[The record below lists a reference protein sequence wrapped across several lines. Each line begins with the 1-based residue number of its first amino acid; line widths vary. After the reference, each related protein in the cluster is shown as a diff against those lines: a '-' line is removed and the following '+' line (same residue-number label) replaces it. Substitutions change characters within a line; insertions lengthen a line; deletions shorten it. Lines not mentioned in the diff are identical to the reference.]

1 MNSIDVERRIYE
13 LSVED
18 ILTVIEEDE
27 LFLELNDN
35 DIDFIE
41 EKVAAYIDWRSAI
54 SLALS
59 DLESSKKNENNL
71 SL

>member
-1 MNSIDVERRIYE
+1 MNSIDVERKIYE

>member
-1 MNSIDVERRIYE
+1 MNQTISIDTERKIYE

-27 LFLELNDN
+27 LGLELSEK

-41 EKVAAYIDWRSAI
+41 ERIGDMIDWRSII
-54 SLALS
+54 SSALS
-59 DLESSKKNENNL
+59 DLENFRKN
-71 SL
+71 